1 MKKDAILARK
11 IANGRV
17 ECYACARRCRIPE
30 GSHGFCYVRQ
40 NIGGKLKLVNY
51 GIVSAMQLD
60 PIEKKPFNHFMPG
73 SYIFGLGTSSCNWG
87 CQFCQN
93 HFISKDKEID
103 GGYISPEEMVQRALE
118 NDAQGIA
125 FTYNEP
131 TIFIEYAL
139 DVAKIAHDK
148 GLFNAFVTNGYMT
161 REAVYRMKGLIDAAV
176 VNFKGNGEEKFSNRF
191 EMVQSDAP
199 IKESLLAMKEAG
211 MHIEVTDLIIPRVGE
226 SLESCNSLTRWI
238 GQNLGKDTPV
248 HFTRFHPDYKML
260 DYPGTPYE
268 TLRRHYDIAK
278 RNGLNYVYI
287 GNVPGSRFSNTYCP
301 KCGTIAVERSDLY
314 LTGWNLDGKN
324 RCKKCQNVIPITGRC
339 PDKVRHREIIS
350 LY

>member
-139 DVAKIAHDK
+139 DVAKIAHDTK
-148 GLFNAFVTNGYMT
+148 
-161 REAVYRMKGLIDAAV
+161 
-176 VNFKGNGEEKFSNRF
+176 
-191 EMVQSDAP
+191 
-199 IKESLLAMKEAG
+199 
-211 MHIEVTDLIIPRVGE
+211 
-226 SLESCNSLTRWI
+226 
-238 GQNLGKDTPV
+238 
-248 HFTRFHPDYKML
+248 
-260 DYPGTPYE
+260 
-268 TLRRHYDIAK
+268 LRRAL
-278 RNGLNYVYI
+278 RANGVRVYA
-287 GNVPGSRFSNTYCP
+287 VSRSGEF
-301 KCGTIAVERSDLY
+301 R
-314 LTGWNLDGKN
+314 
-324 RCKKCQNVIPITGRC
+324 
-339 PDKVRHREIIS
+339 
-350 LY
+350 